1 MPSVVTGIQETVI
14 LVVVLTYLI
23 YRSLYRSLFYHFGFP
38 NPSVMKV
45 NFIGIS
51 IFDQLLMLYWIAL
64 SSH

>member
-51 IFDQLLMLYWIAL
+51 IFN
-64 SSH
+64 